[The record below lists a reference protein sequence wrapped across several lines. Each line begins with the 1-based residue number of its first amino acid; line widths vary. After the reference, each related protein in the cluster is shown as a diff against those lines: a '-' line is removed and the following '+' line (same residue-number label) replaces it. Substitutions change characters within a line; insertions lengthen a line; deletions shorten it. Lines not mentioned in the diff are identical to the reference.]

1 MQAAIPKPAR
11 LTIAAPFRPR
21 PAFENG
27 PRCISYRVEPRHA
40 CGTAV
45 GGEDLPVVGD
55 HAGDARK
62 SLQRCD
68 VLARIVIDHL
78 DAIACT
84 VRNEHAA
91 RSGVERGVVKRLD
104 DDPLS
109 GSLRVP
115 VSSH

>member
-1 MQAAIPKPAR
+1 MSVASQLGLSVQRAIIMQNANR
-11 LTIAAPFRPR
+11 L
-21 PAFENG
+21 
-27 PRCISYRVEPRHA
+27 
-40 CGTAV
+40 
-45 GGEDLPVVGD
+45 VV
-55 HAGDARK
+55 R
-62 SLQRCD
+62 LVPCD